1 MATTTTLANDIGVI
15 VSSDLVQG
23 FFRNDEFFSLF
34 PQTQAD
40 PDTSHRWPLLTAA
53 AISGEQPSFSLPKT
67 ISKRSGM
74 DAISSTLFSASIA
87 VTSRV
92 SLLALQ

>member
-34 PQTQAD
+34 PQTQAGA
-40 PDTSHRWPLLTAA
+40 DTSHRWPLLTA
-53 AISGEQPSFSLPKT
+53 GLT
-67 ISKRSGM
+67 G
-74 DAISSTLFSASIA
+74 TLKAEGDG
-87 VTSRV
+87 R
-92 SLLALQ
+92 